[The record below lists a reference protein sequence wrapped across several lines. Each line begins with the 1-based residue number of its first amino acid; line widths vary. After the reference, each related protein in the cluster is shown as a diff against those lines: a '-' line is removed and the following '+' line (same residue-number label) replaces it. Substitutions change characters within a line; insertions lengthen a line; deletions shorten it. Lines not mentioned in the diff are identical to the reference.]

1 MKQNISP
8 LIAAMLRREFYPH
21 NPSEVEFRQTHIS
34 YIFLSGPYVYKVKK
48 TVKFNFLDYSTLEKR
63 RHFCEE
69 EMRLNRRLAPN
80 TYLGTVGIGRANGS
94 FFLDEKNLADRQRVV
109 EYAVKMNRLP
119 ESRMLRTLVLD
130 GAAKTTHILAVAKK
144 LAAFHEK
151 APGENSASYGSL
163 HAIASKL
170 SENFRDTRR
179 FIGQTLG
186 ERWFETIHEFNNAF
200 LKANANLLERRIS
213 QGRVR
218 ECHGDLRANI
228 FA

>member
-1 MKQNISP
+1 
-8 LIAAMLRREFYPH
+8 
-21 NPSEVEFRQTHIS
+21 
-34 YIFLSGPYVYKVKK
+34 
-48 TVKFNFLDYSTLEKR
+48 
-63 RHFCEE
+63 
-69 EMRLNRRLAPN
+69 
-80 TYLGTVGIGRANGS
+80 
-94 FFLDEKNLADRQRVV
+94 
-109 EYAVKMNRLP
+109 
-119 ESRMLRTLVLD
+119 MLRTLVLD

-151 APGENSASYGSL
+151 ASGENSARYGSL

-186 ERWFETIHEFNNAF
+186 ERWLETIHEFNNAF